1 LLINLFGQYHRHD
14 SAAAPRNR
22 ESKMKKYWLAS
33 TVLVAGTSTAF
44 AGGMEVSRFN
54 PGFMFQGGNY
64 AELSVR

>member
-1 LLINLFGQYHRHD
+1 
-14 SAAAPRNR
+14 
-22 ESKMKKYWLAS
+22 MKQFLLAS

-44 AGGMEVSRFN
+44 AGGMEVGRFN